1 MRQIVVTLGPLTAAS
16 ANAICLSQTPLAAG
30 SLTINGALASGGAA
44 TLDVARRVLIT
55 SAANDSARSFVVTG
69 TDYSGGVISE
79 TVTPGPN
86 PSVFTNLDFK
96 TVTSITVD
104 AATAGAITVGTNGVA
119 SSQPIPLDI
128 HGRPEVSL
136 QVAVTGTVNYTLSQ
150 SLDNPW
156 TNTNPNTWTWL
167 AHPDANLVAATAS
180 KQGNYAYVPA
190 MTRITLNSGTGSVKY
205 TIVQSGDNRA

>member
-1 MRQIVVTLGPLTAAS
+1 MRQIVVTLGPLAAAS
-16 ANAICLSQTPLAAG
+16 ANAICLSQTPLAGGA
-30 SLTINGALASGGAA
+30 LLINGALATGGVA

-55 SAANDSARSFVVTG
+55 SAANDSARTFVVTG
-69 TDYSGGVISE
+69 TDYFGNVISE

-86 PSVFTNLDFK
+86 PSVFTTLDFK

-128 HGRPEVSL
+128 HGRPDVSL

-156 TNTNPNTWTWL
+156 TVDETRWL
-167 AHPDANLVAATAS
+167 WINHPDANLVSATAS
-180 KQGNYAYVPA
+180 RQGNYAYVPA
-190 MTRITLNSGTGSVKY
+190 MTRITLNSGTGSVRY
-205 TIVQSGDNRA
+205 TVIQSGDNRA